1 MPRLTRRAS
10 QNVCYKEN
18 IDTNIVEIEKP
29 KRISTRKRQSPQKL
43 IEEESP
49 TKTRKKSP
57 VAEPDSPGVSAQFSA
72 SLHLNEKKDDVSPQ
86 KKPKEKTKYQNARR
100 ALTNNEN
107 YNLPGRENE
116 LKRLQSLIDSHL
128 DAEKSGSLYISGQPG
143 TGKTASLMKIMNNDN
158 YKKRIKI
165 VYINCTSMSSA
176 GSIYKR
182 ISTELALKPKGT
194 TEKDHLKAI
203 EDFLVSRHKMV
214 MLVLD
219 EIDQLS
225 TNKQTVLYKIFEWP
239 SWEKSKVILV
249 GIANALDLTDRL
261 LSRLQAKCELKPE
274 LIHFTPYSKAQIVDI
289 FKSRLE
295 EGGVLDLF
303 PATTLQLLAAKVAS
317 VSGDIRRALDIGRR
331 VVEIAEQRNKVLDIH
346 EISSMIDG
354 TKTENPS
361 NEAEKKPEA
370 APVQIK
376 EVLSVLNNVYS
387 TAQSLT
393 NDEDDAFPL
402 QQKLLIC
409 ALLLIIKH
417 DKNKDITLG
426 RLHDV
431 YKRVCNKR
439 NLLALDQTE
448 FSSLCSLV
456 EVRGIIRVL
465 KKKESR
471 LNRVTLQWDEQ
482 EVNAALK
489 DKQLIATIL
498 DDKSCLSR

>member
-1 MPRLTRRAS
+1 MSRVTRKSSR
-10 QNVCYKEN
+10 NIDHKEN
-18 IDTNIVEIEKP
+18 IDNNTDELQSNKN
-29 KRISTRKRQSPQKL
+29 TRKRSSPVKL

-49 TKTRKKSP
+49 TKTRRTSP
-57 VAEPDSPGVSAQFSA
+57 ISAPESPGVSNHF
-72 SLHLNEKKDDVSPQ
+72 NEKLKISDEP
-86 KKPKEKTKYQNARR
+86 KKKSKESKKYQNARR
-100 ALTNNEN
+100 ALSNNEN
-107 YNLPGRENE
+107 YNLPGRESE
-116 LKRLQSLIDSHL
+116 LKHLQELLDSHL
-128 DAEKSGSLYISGQPG
+128 DGEKSGSLYISGQPG
-143 TGKTASLMKIMNNDN
+143 TGKTASLMKIMNTDK
-158 YKKRIKI
+158 YKSRVKI
-165 VYINCTSMSSA
+165 LYINCTSISSA
-176 GSIYKR
+176 GSIYKK
-182 ISTELALKPKGT
+182 ISLELGLHPKGT

-203 EDFLVSRHKMV
+203 EDYLRSRHKMT

-239 SWEKSKVILV
+239 SWEQSKLILV

-274 LIHFTPYSKAQIVDI
+274 LIHFTPYSKAQIVEI

-303 PATTLQLLAAKVAS
+303 PQTTLQLLAAKVAS

-331 VVEIAEQRNKVLDIH
+331 VVQIAEQRNKTLELKELTSVF
-346 EISSMIDG
+346 EG
-354 TKTENPS
+354 NEN
-361 NEAEKKPEA
+361 ETKPEP

-387 TAQSLT
+387 TSQSL
-393 NDEDDAFPL
+393 NDDDSDAFPL
-402 QQKLLIC
+402 QQKILIC

-417 DKNKDITLG
+417 DKNKDITIG

-431 YKRVCNKR
+431 YKKVCVKR
-439 NLLALDQTE
+439 NLLALDQAE

-456 EVRGIIRVL
+456 EVRGIIRIL
-465 KKKESR
+465 KKKEAR
-471 LNRVTLQWDEQ
+471 LNRVSLQWDEQ

-498 DDKSCLSR
+498 DDKTCLNK

>member
-1 MPRLTRRAS
+1 MPRLTRKTS
-10 QNVCYKEN
+10 HKVNYKEN
-18 IDTNIVEIEKP
+18 VDINVDDSVKV
-29 KRISTRKRQSPQKL
+29 KRVSTRKRTSPVKL
-43 IEEESP
+43 IEGESP
-49 TKTRKKSP
+49 TKTRRKSP
-57 VAEPDSPGVSAQFSA
+57 PSEPDSPGVSAYFNTKLQ
-72 SLHLNEKKDDVSPQ
+72 LNEEGSKT
-86 KKPKEKTKYQNARR
+86 KEKTKYQNARR
-100 ALTNNEN
+100 ALTNNDN

-116 LKRLQSLIDSHL
+116 LKRLQELIHTHVDS
-128 DAEKSGSLYISGQPG
+128 EKSGSLYISGQPG
-143 TGKTASLMKIMNNDN
+143 TGKTASLMKIMNSDTYN
-158 YKKRIKI
+158 KRIKI
-165 VYINCTSMSSA
+165 VYINCTSISSA

-182 ISTELALKPKGT
+182 ISTELNVHPKGT

-203 EDFLVSRHKMV
+203 ENFLRSRHKMI

-239 SWEKSKVILV
+239 SWDCSKLILV

-261 LSRLQAKCELKPE
+261 LSRLQAKCEVKPE
-274 LIHFTPYSKAQIVDI
+274 LIHFTPYSKAQIVEI

-303 PATTLQLLAAKVAS
+303 PQTTLQLLAAKVAS

-331 VVEIAEQRNKVLDIH
+331 VIEIAEQRNKALDMK
-346 EISSMIDG
+346 EISTLID
-354 TKTENPS
+354 NS
-361 NEAEKKPEA
+361 NGDFGKES

-376 EVLSVLNNVYS
+376 EVLSVLNSVYS
-387 TAQSLT
+387 TSQSLS
-393 NDEDDAFPL
+393 NEDEDAFPL
-402 QQKLLIC
+402 QQKILIC

-417 DKNKDITLG
+417 DKNKDITFG

-431 YKRVCNKR
+431 YKRVCTKR

-448 FSSLCSLV
+448 FSSLCCLV
-456 EVRGIIRVL
+456 EVRGIIRIL

-471 LNRVTLQWDEQ
+471 LNRVSLQWDEQ

-489 DKQLIATIL
+489 DKLLIATIL
-498 DDKSCLSR
+498 DDKTCLNK